1 MGASCDPDADLFRPI
16 SKRDLD
22 ELGGV
27 YLDSLA
33 WDDWRAIDRDLLR
46 SRDLLGAILAAL
58 GWRPDDATVRMPPHP
73 KFDA

>member
-1 MGASCDPDADLFRPI
+1 MGASRDPDADLFRPI

-33 WDDWRAIDRDLLR
+33 WDDWRATDQDLLR

-58 GWRPDDATVRMPPHP
+58 GWRPNDATVRTPRQP